1 MHIRRLS
8 IFCLLIVSLWG
19 CKTPPPPPEFVN
31 ATANDQKLIELVKWE
46 LRGRM
51 AFKSADES
59 FSANMR
65 WQQNGEDL
73 SFKLTNV
80 VGVTLLDMQV
90 VDGRTVMTIDGE
102 KYTGD
107 EPEALIYQFSGWQ
120 IPIRAMQ
127 RWVKGL
133 ALDNEF
139 STRDDKGLLEQIEV
153 LGQRGT
159 WLVDYQQFTQSNSIV
174 LPRQLLI
181 TQTPSIEIKL
191 KINRWET
198 Q

>member
-8 IFCLLIVSLWG
+8 LFLLLIASLWG

-31 ATANDQKLIELVKWE
+31 ATANDQKLIELVNWE

-73 SFKLTNV
+73 SFKLTNL

-90 VDGRTVMTIDGE
+90 TDGRTVLTIDGE
-102 KYTGD
+102 EYTGD
-107 EPEALIYQFSGWQ
+107 EPGELIYDVSGWQ

-133 ALDNEF
+133 ALENEY
-139 STRDDKGLLEQIEV
+139 SIRDDKGLLQKIQV
-153 LGQRGT
+153 NSLRGA

-181 TQTPSIEIKL
+181 TQDPNIEIKL
-191 KINRWET
+191 KINRWEN